1 MATSSAILQ
10 SFLRDALKENKEF
23 ADLSFEDLLKYN
35 RAECGLIKID
45 PEQFDFEVEDQD
57 EDEARK
63 KIHTLRKLLHGKNA
77 IVLQEGALYYVEID
91 EQRNNVKI
99 RFLEEPDQ
107 LDPSAQTYEYFQSIS
122 LQKQYDQ
129 LKQACSKKYQRAR
142 GAELDAIRSL
152 TGRAYT
158 EHRSD
163 SFLPS
168 LEFYLGILDNTDR
181 VMFAYMSDQQK
192 EELAFN
198 LKITLMLLAAQQK
211 HEIDYQ
217 KTENAKK
224 YGEYI
229 KRCSKFLIEL
239 DPVYEQR
246 IKDYPENVINV
257 AKAVKAG
264 QHDAQPLKY
273 LGIPLGQ
280 LLARDVVD
288 LSGGTAKEI
297 RDNMGRLNEARLYWV
312 WGSSFLKTV
321 ISLVPEDFYYQKQAT
336 DVIRMPDPYTGNLSW
351 ILYYARF
358 ALNLFL
364 LLKHTIKHPWMSDEE
379 AKTPWQERF
388 LTQWDQRK
396 FTLLNDSIWGTAN
409 LVCFFWLTGKGL
421 LGTAGDAVTLALLV
435 FDIAIALWD
444 FAEQSTKYNKAMLQY
459 EEDLERLQ
467 RQLQALKDRE
477 LALNEEELKEKRQIE
492 IQIHTLN
499 REKGK
504 CEREWQ
510 LQKVSLVV
518 NIAYAVGLMAA
529 FMILTMPFM
538 PISAPVLASMAIAGA
553 VLCLAFTIISN
564 VIKGGIEIY
573 KTYKTMEEQKKEYLL
588 KEAELT
594 KLLKCEYYS
603 LNKNEKELL
612 FLEIKKCQAE
622 SEYQKEMIV
631 YQSVNL
637 VRSILIQC
645 MVPAVVFASLMF
657 VPLGIGIPM
666 LVAAAALAIAS
677 QLLVDALFKP
687 EEKSSLEFD
696 DKEYSAFCQKLLE
709 EPTPEPKPER
719 SFIFSLWSKKELS
732 SEKVPL
738 LGSDDGQ
745 TVTPAGSPMNDF
757 C

>member
-10 SFLRDALKENKEF
+10 SFLRDALKENKEL
-23 ADLSFEDLLKYN
+23 ADLSFEELLKYN

-45 PEQFDFEVEDQD
+45 PDQVNFEEEGIEFDTIS
-57 EDEARK
+57 R
-63 KIHTLRKLLHGKNA
+63 LLHGNNA
-77 IVLQEGALYYVEID
+77 IVLQDGALYYVDINA
-91 EQRNNVKI
+91 EQKTVSI
-99 RFLEEPDQ
+99 QFLEEPEG
-107 LDPSAQTYEYFQSIS
+107 LDPTAQTFEYHQSLR
-122 LQKQYDQ
+122 LQKQYKQ
-129 LKQACSKKYQRAR
+129 LKKACSRKYQRAQ
-142 GAELDAIRSL
+142 GEELDAIHSL
-152 TGRAYT
+152 TGRAYAD
-158 EHRSD
+158 HRSD
-163 SFLPS
+163 NFLPS
-168 LEFYLGILDNTDR
+168 LEYYLGILDNTDR
-181 VMFAYMSDQQK
+181 VMFAYMNDQQK

-224 YGEYI
+224 YGECI

-239 DPVYEQR
+239 DPEYERR
-246 IKDYPENVINV
+246 IKDYPENVIKV

-280 LLARDVVD
+280 LLARDIVD

-321 ISLVPEDFYYQKQAT
+321 ISLVPEDLYHQKQAT
-336 DVIRMPDPYTGNLSW
+336 DAIRMPDPYTGNLSW

-388 LTQWDQRK
+388 LTQWSQRK
-396 FTLLNDSIWGTAN
+396 FTLLNDLIWGTAN

-421 LGTAGDAVTLALLV
+421 LGTVGDAVTLALLV
-435 FDIAIALWD
+435 FDILIASWD
-444 FAEQSTKYNKAMLQY
+444 FIEQSTKHNKAMLQY
-459 EEDLERLQ
+459 EEDLERLG
-467 RQLQALKDRE
+467 RQLQALKQIEEDGR
-477 LALNEEELKEKRQIE
+477 LRYEELMAKRQIE
-492 IQIHTLN
+492 MQIKTLE
-499 REKGK
+499 REKSK

-510 LQKVSLVV
+510 LQKVSLIV

-529 FMILTMPFM
+529 FLILTMPFM

-564 VIKGGIEIY
+564 AIRGGIEIY
-573 KTYKTMEEQKKEYLL
+573 KTYKNRQEQQEDAAQKIGELIKLL
-588 KEAELT
+588 KENKELNQDEK
-594 KLLKCEYYS
+594 KLLY
-603 LNKNEKELL
+603 
-612 FLEIKKCQAE
+612 LEIKKCQAE
-622 SEYQKEMIV
+622 DEYQKEMMV

-677 QLLVDALFKP
+677 QLLVDALLKP
-687 EEKSSLEFD
+687 EEKNSLEFD
-696 DKEYSAFCQKLLE
+696 DNEYSEFCNKLLE

-719 SFIFSLWSKKELS
+719 SFMFSLWSNKESS
-732 SEKVPL
+732 SEKIPL
-738 LGSDDGQ
+738 LGSDDGL
-745 TVTPAGSPMNDF
+745 TETPAGSPAIDF

>member
-10 SFLRDALKENKEF
+10 SFLRDALKENKEL

-45 PEQFDFEVEDQD
+45 PDQLNF
-57 EDEARK
+57 EDEEE
-63 KIHTLRKLLHGKNA
+63 IQFETLSPLLHENNA
-77 IVLQEGALYYVEID
+77 IVLQDGVLYYVDID
-91 EQRNNVKI
+91 VDLKKVSI
-99 RFLEEPDQ
+99 RLIEEPDE
-107 LDPSAQTYEYFQSIS
+107 LDPSAQTYDYFQSIR

-129 LKQACSKKYQRAR
+129 LKQTCSKKYQRAR

-168 LEFYLGILDNTDR
+168 LEFYLGVLDNTDR
-181 VMFAYMSDQQK
+181 VMFAYMNDKQK

-239 DPVYEQR
+239 DPEYQER
-246 IKDYPENVINV
+246 IKKHPE
-257 AKAVKAG
+257 
-264 QHDAQPLKY
+264 QEELHPDQPIKY

-280 LLARDVVD
+280 LLARDIAD
-288 LSGGTAKEI
+288 LSGGTARKI
-297 RDNMGRLNEARLYWV
+297 RDNMGGLNEGRLYWV

-321 ISLVPEDFYYQKQAT
+321 ISLVPEDRFYQKQAT
-336 DVIRMPDPYTGNLSW
+336 DAIRVPDPYTGNLSW

-364 LLKHTIKHPWMSDEE
+364 LLKHTVKHPWMSDEE

-459 EEDLERLQ
+459 DEDLERLH
-467 RQLQALKDRE
+467 RQLQALKDLE
-477 LALNEEELKEKRQIE
+477 LVSKLQDEELKAKRQIE
-492 IQIHTLN
+492 MQIHALK
-499 REKGK
+499 REKLK
-504 CEREWQ
+504 CEREWH
-510 LQKVSLVV
+510 LQKVSLIV
-518 NIAYAVGLMAA
+518 NIAYAVSLMAA

-564 VIKGGIEIY
+564 AIKGGIEIY
-573 KTYKTMEEQKKEYLL
+573 KTYKNRQEQEEDAAQKIKMLIKLL
-588 KEAELT
+588 KENKDLDLDEK
-594 KLLKCEYYS
+594 KLLY
-603 LNKNEKELL
+603 
-612 FLEIKKCQAE
+612 LEIKKCQAE

-696 DKEYSAFCQKLLE
+696 DKEYSAFCKKLLE

-738 LGSDDGQ
+738 LASDDGQ